1 MIGYAVRDLLTEKS
15 RGIFS
20 QVFPLFLQRGWIK
33 DIELEFIRK
42 DGSILPVSLSAT
54 ALRDEAGSFMMSR
67 STLFD
72 ITERK
77 KADEALRASEAEV
90 RQSRDELSIANAALE
105 KAARM
110 KDDFLA
116 SMSHELRTPLTG
128 ILGLSEALQ
137 LNTYGEASEK
147 QKKILGS
154 IHDSGE
160 HLLALINDILDLSKI
175 EAGKLEIRTSP
186 NLLSDICQSSLQL
199 TKGMAHQKRQH
210 VKYSAPDKPILLN
223 VDARRVKQIIV
234 NLLSNAI
241 KFTPENGEL
250 GLDIEP
256 DGAKQQIR
264 LIVWDKGI
272 GIEPEN
278 LSKLFQPFTQIDS
291 SLAREYSGTGLG
303 LSLVQRLA
311 DLHNGSVEVESVF
324 GKGSRFIVTLP
335 WTPQT
340 EQAGSLAAGDHEES
354 SPETVA
360 ENSSSP
366 MILITD
372 DNTIVLEM
380 LTDFLDAKKYQ
391 TATAQNGKQLLE
403 KIESVKP
410 DIILMDIQMPGMD
423 GLQTI
428 RRVRNHKDAAIAS
441 TIIIAVTALAMS
453 GDRER
458 CLEAGANEYISKPLK
473 LEELTKA
480 IEYLLSSSR
489 EAKNGHSHKQ

>member
-1 MIGYAVRDLLTEKS
+1 
-15 RGIFS
+15 
-20 QVFPLFLQRGWIK
+20 
-33 DIELEFIRK
+33 
-42 DGSILPVSLSAT
+42 
-54 ALRDEAGSFMMSR
+54 
-67 STLFD
+67 
-72 ITERK
+72 
-77 KADEALRASEAEV
+77 
-90 RQSRDELSIANAALE
+90 
-105 KAARM
+105 
-110 KDDFLA
+110 
-116 SMSHELRTPLTG
+116 
-128 ILGLSEALQ
+128 
-137 LNTYGEASEK
+137 
-147 QKKILGS
+147 
-154 IHDSGE
+154 
-160 HLLALINDILDLSKI
+160 
-175 EAGKLEIRTSP
+175 
-186 NLLSDICQSSLQL
+186 
-199 TKGMAHQKRQH
+199 
-210 VKYSAPDKPILLN
+210 
-223 VDARRVKQIIV
+223 
-234 NLLSNAI
+234 
-241 KFTPENGEL
+241 
-250 GLDIEP
+250 
-256 DGAKQQIR
+256 
-264 LIVWDKGI
+264 
-272 GIEPEN
+272 
-278 LSKLFQPFTQIDS
+278 
-291 SLAREYSGTGLG
+291 
-303 LSLVQRLA
+303 
-311 DLHNGSVEVESVF
+311 VEVESVF